1 MCQFAYTNCPTC
13 HIDWAYFD
21 FCPRATTAGGCPI
34 QQDVDPAPRICDDCV
49 LRTSDNDNA
58 NANENVRPAAE
69 ELKREVPWWH
79 GVYALMEETTVKAVG
94 KWVRSGG
101 RVNGEKGEKEKEKEK
116 GEGKGNGK
124 GGEGEEKE

>member
-49 LRTSDNDNA
+49 LRISENDNA
-58 NANENVRPAAE
+58 NANENVEPAAE
-69 ELKREVPWWH
+69 DPKRELPWWH

-94 KWVRSGG
+94 KWVRGGG
-101 RVNGEKGEKEKEKEK
+101 RVKGEK
-116 GEGKGNGK
+116 GEGKGDRK
-124 GGEGEEKE
+124 EEEEEKE